1 MLAKLNVAAVLA
13 ASLSAVSAQT
23 YQRLGTCPTLGCLLP
38 PDQSDFLP
46 GQLFDLRVEVHAP
59 VNGSEAAHDG
69 KPDEKFKVTIA
80 KDGKEAKDI
89 TNFFGVKEPE
99 LEKWTFKWYED
110 LFAEDKKT
118 PSIVNVASKAYRKLS
133 LDEPGKYTVTLQY
146 YGGEKTTAEWVVRPI
161 VKKRKAKNV
170 IFFIGDGMTT
180 NMITA
185 ARLLG
190 HKSINGKYQTRMQMD
205 EFPVLGHQMTHSIDS
220 YITDSANSASAL
232 YSGHKSTVNAMG
244 VHADSS
250 PDPFD
255 DPKVETIVEIFRR
268 ITKGAWGAVS
278 TAFLADAT
286 PIALTGHT
294 RRRSEYGPLI
304 DQALNGLTNY
314 SWTNH
319 EGPDVFFGAGAEQFF
334 AGKGSYKGKD
344 YYEEFSKKGYSVS
357 LNKTSLEKIDTSKKA
372 LGVFCQSNLPVWL
385 DRNVY
390 KDNLKNFKN
399 NPKGGNDSALDLPGL
414 KEMTLK
420 AVEVL
425 HKRGGDKGFFLMSEA
440 ASVDK
445 QMHALDYDRAL
456 GDLLE
461 LDDTVRETIK
471 KLKELKIFDET
482 LVVVS
487 ADHGHGF
494 DVWGSAD
501 TEYIAEHDDER
512 TKRNAIGV
520 YEKSGLSQY
529 TEKNKNIQ
537 YGTGVNFPS
546 NWEPRYAIAGGV
558 GAAPDH
564 REDYKV
570 HKSGP
575 REPAVKGADGS
586 YIVNAKDSP
595 NGIVI
600 NGTLPTNEAQGVHS
614 LTDVP
619 VFAMG
624 PCQETFGGTYNN
636 VDIFYKMATCLG
648 LARPNTECKKPKKE

>member
-1 MLAKLNVAAVLA
+1 
-13 ASLSAVSAQT
+13 
-23 YQRLGTCPTLGCLLP
+23 
-38 PDQSDFLP
+38 
-46 GQLFDLRVEVHAP
+46 
-59 VNGSEAAHDG
+59 
-69 KPDEKFKVTIA
+69 
-80 KDGKEAKDI
+80 
-89 TNFFGVKEPE
+89 
-99 LEKWTFKWYED
+99 
-110 LFAEDKKT
+110 
-118 PSIVNVASKAYRKLS
+118 
-133 LDEPGKYTVTLQY
+133 
-146 YGGEKTTAEWVVRPI
+146 
-161 VKKRKAKNV
+161 
-170 IFFIGDGMTT
+170 
-180 NMITA
+180 
-185 ARLLG
+185 
-190 HKSINGKYQTRMQMD
+190 MQ
-205 EFPVLGHQMTHSIDS
+205 
-220 YITDSANSASAL
+220 
-232 YSGHKSTVNAMG
+232 
-244 VHADSS
+244 
-250 PDPFD
+250 
-255 DPKVETIVEIFRR
+255 
-268 ITKGAWGAVS
+268 KGAWGAVS

-414 KEMTLK
+414 KDMTLK

-471 KLKELKIFDET
+471 KLKELNILDET

-494 DVWGSAD
+494 
-501 TEYIAEHDDER
+501 E
-512 TKRNAIGV
+512 
-520 YEKSGLSQY
+520 
-529 TEKNKNIQ
+529 
-537 YGTGVNFPS
+537 
-546 NWEPRYAIAGGV
+546 
-558 GAAPDH
+558 
-564 REDYKV
+564 
-570 HKSGP
+570 
-575 REPAVKGADGS
+575 
-586 YIVNAKDSP
+586 
-595 NGIVI
+595 
-600 NGTLPTNEAQGVHS
+600 
-614 LTDVP
+614 
-619 VFAMG
+619 
-624 PCQETFGGTYNN
+624 
-636 VDIFYKMATCLG
+636 
-648 LARPNTECKKPKKE
+648 